1 MSDYKK
7 WYWYIPMVVMP
18 LAGLAI
24 CKWINWEPGMWFFG
38 IVAASGIGSVYAT
51 EITFWQIKHRRG
63 GIVQE
68 IINELTSHPKVQQ
81 FLDSFKSKNFLE
93 AWDELRGLIKDAR
106 ETFKGYSGDI
116 KEILE
121 FLHEFAERRKALKQ
135 ERNILDAD
143 S

>member
-1 MSDYKK
+1 MSEYKK
-7 WYWYIPMVVMP
+7 WYWYIPMVVVP

-24 CKWINWEPGMWFFG
+24 CKWINWEPGMWFWG
-38 IVAASGIGSVYAT
+38 IIAAAGIGSVYAT

-63 GIVQE
+63 GIAKE
-68 IINELTSHPKVQQ
+68 IIDELTGHPKVRE
-81 FLDSFKSKNFLE
+81 LIESFKSKNFSE
-93 AWDELRGLIKDAR
+93 AWDEVQGLIRDAR
-106 ETFKGYSGDI
+106 ETFRSYSGDV

-135 ERNILDAD
+135 EREVLDAD